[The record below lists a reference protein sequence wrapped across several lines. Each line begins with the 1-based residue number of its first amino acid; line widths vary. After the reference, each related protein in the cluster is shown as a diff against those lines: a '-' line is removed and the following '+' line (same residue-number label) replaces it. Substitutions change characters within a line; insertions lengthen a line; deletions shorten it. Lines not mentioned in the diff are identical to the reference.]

1 MPALVAASPPPPRRR
16 GRGESSSTEETS
28 SDDDPFLGSWSS
40 SIPGLRVLSS
50 SCLDEEEVDGPD
62 DLAPSSGNLGRC
74 WGSGAL
80 QGALQ
85 GLRRDSTSE
94 CSDESPAGLG
104 TQAGCE

>member
-1 MPALVAASPPPPRRR
+1 MRCS
-16 GRGESSSTEETS
+16 EETS
-28 SDDDPFLGSWSS
+28 SDDDPFLGSWGS
-40 SIPGLRVLSS
+40 SIHGLRVLSS
-50 SCLDEEEVDGPD
+50 SCLDDEEVNGPD

-94 CSDESPAGLG
+94 SSDASPAGLD
-104 TQAGCE
+104 TQVGCV